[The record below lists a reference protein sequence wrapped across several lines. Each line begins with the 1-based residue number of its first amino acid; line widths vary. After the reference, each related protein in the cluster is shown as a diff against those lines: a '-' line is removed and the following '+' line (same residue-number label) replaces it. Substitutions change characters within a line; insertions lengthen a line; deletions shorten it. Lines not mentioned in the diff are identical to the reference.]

1 MSEVIEKARRA
12 TKLQA
17 SNYFTEFLTEAQ
29 DKQIAVF
36 RDVSSSEAERAEAH
50 AILRAL
56 DAIKGQMTRAIN
68 AGKIASK
75 KASKKP

>member
-17 SNYFTEFLTEAQ
+17 SNYFIEFLTEAQ

-36 RDVSSSEAERAEAH
+36 
-50 AILRAL
+50 LRGP
-56 DAIKGQMTRAIN
+56 KGVVDE
-68 AGKIASK
+68 G
-75 KASKKP
+75 